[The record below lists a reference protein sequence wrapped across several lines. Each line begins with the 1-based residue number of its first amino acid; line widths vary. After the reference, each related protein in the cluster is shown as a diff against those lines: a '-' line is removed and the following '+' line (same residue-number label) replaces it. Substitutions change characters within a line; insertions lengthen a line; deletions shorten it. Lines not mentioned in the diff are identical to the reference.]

1 MKTGQCFIYNFTVEN
16 RKGYFFTGLIDNGLL
31 VMCEMVRRVE
41 DITPASYWKMSQE
54 YFDEAVKSGRI
65 ELI

>member
-1 MKTGQCFIYNFTVEN
+1 MQTGQCFIYHFSDEN
-16 RKGYFFTGLIDNGLL
+16 RKGYFFTGLIDRGQL

-41 DITPASYWKMSQE
+41 DITPASYWLMTQE
-54 YFDEAVKSGRI
+54 YFDDAVKSGRI

>member
-1 MKTGQCFIYNFTVEN
+1 M
-16 RKGYFFTGLIDNGLL
+16 DNIAQ

-41 DITPASYWKMSQE
+41 VITPASYWKMSQE